1 MGKKI
6 RSRICRLILNIK
18 NMPKG
23 QNSKLNSICER
34 IPEDIFL
41 YYCNGVLIKKAP
53 NKKTYDMF
61 VRLHV
66 KKCDYCQKY
75 IEETGSP
82 PTLTQGVFTEN
93 KYGKYEVVNTIIKLK
108 R

>member
-1 MGKKI
+1 
-6 RSRICRLILNIK
+6 
-18 NMPKG
+18 MPRG

-34 IPEDIFL
+34 IPEDIYF

-61 VRLHV
+61 VRLHI

-75 IEETGSP
+75 LKQTGSP
-82 PTLTQGVFTEN
+82 PFIQGLFSEN
-93 KYGKYEVVNTIIKLK
+93 KYGKYEVLNTVMKIK